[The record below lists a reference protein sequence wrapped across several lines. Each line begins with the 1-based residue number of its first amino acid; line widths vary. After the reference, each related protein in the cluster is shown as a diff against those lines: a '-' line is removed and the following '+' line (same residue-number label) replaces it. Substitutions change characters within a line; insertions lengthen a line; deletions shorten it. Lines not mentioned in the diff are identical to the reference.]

1 MIGFLQSSLSTDSNE
16 NWETMDFDEAK
27 VSKRPRLAD
36 PCVIIDD
43 DGKERINYQYVKQY
57 KARLEVP
64 GQRRRI
70 HQEMDGDLEYYFQK
84 GPRTSRAES
93 RRDSNSATHCAEYKD
108 RKISVRME
116 RRDDFRETD
125 KTERSRGLSNRRRNE
140 EKVH

>member
-1 MIGFLQSSLSTDSNE
+1 
-16 NWETMDFDEAK
+16 MDFAEAK

-70 HQEMDGDLEYYFQK
+70 HQEMDRDLEYYFQK

-93 RRDSNSATHCAEYKD
+93 RRDCNSSATHRAEYKD
-108 RKISVRME
+108 GKISVIME
-116 RRDDFRETD
+116 RRDDSRETD
-125 KTERSRGLSNRRRNE
+125 KKERSRGLSNRRRNE
-140 EKVH
+140 ENVHWLSW